1 MARKGNAERLPGTE
15 GVILPNGL
23 AFDDRGTLYVT
34 ESFSL
39 GATGYGHG
47 RIWRIPPNGEADF
60 WLRDSL
66 LTEIGLFG
74 NPPMGANGIADC
86 HFPGAFG
93 SRAGYYR
100 ETFPIPLDGA
110 RPQPYL
116 VVGSPLNPATRR

>member
-1 MARKGNAERLPGTE
+1 
-15 GVILPNGL
+15 VILPNGL
-23 AFDDRGTLYVT
+23 AFSDRGTIYVT

-39 GATGYGHG
+39 AATGYGQG
-47 RIWRIPPNGEADF
+47 GIWRIPPNGEAEV
-60 WLRDSL
+60 WLRDPV
-66 LTEIGLFG
+66 LTGIGLFG
-74 NPPMGANGIADC
+74 NPPMGANGIAYY

-100 ETFPIPLDGA
+100 ATFPIPLDGA